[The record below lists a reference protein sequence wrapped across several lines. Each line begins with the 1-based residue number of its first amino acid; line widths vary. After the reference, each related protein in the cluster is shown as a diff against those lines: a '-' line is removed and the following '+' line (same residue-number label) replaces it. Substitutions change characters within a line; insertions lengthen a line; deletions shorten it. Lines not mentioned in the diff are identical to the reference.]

1 VTTNYALQT
10 TGAMLSALIW
20 ASSATAHECPAFASQ
35 KWEFT
40 GHLVNRIFPGPPD
53 FESVSSGD
61 EPLTRWYLQL
71 SSPACFAEYRF
82 VSRFQLILDPEDV
95 ARYRKLIGKEIRVTG
110 NLAEGKGAHTTALVV
125 NVTNFA
131 LLRRNDGES
140 RPSH

>member
-1 VTTNYALQT
+1 MAQTRTTS
-10 TGAMLSALIW
+10 AMLSALIW

-35 KWEFT
+35 EWEFT

-82 VSRFQLILDPEDV
+82 VSRFQLVLDPVDV

-125 NVTNFA
+125 NVTNVA
-131 LLRRNDGES
+131 LLRRNDGN
-140 RPSH
+140 PTLPP

>member
-1 VTTNYALQT
+1 VAQTRTTS
-10 TGAMLSALIW
+10 AMLSALIW

-35 KWEFT
+35 EWEFT

-82 VSRFQLILDPEDV
+82 VSRFQLVLDPVDV

-125 NVTNFA
+125 NVTNVA
-131 LLRRNDGES
+131 LLRRNDGN
-140 RPSH
+140 PTLPP